1 MFGKYDQKFEQRSAC
16 NNIVGNKHQSTIKMQ
31 VQNKM

>member
-31 VQNKM
+31 VKSEK